1 MEKRFM
7 RKLRIANV
15 AVLFIMI
22 LVMVLV
28 NCEMVKLTD
37 STNVKFRLKS
47 QVPGTRSIH
56 SILASRAACR
66 DFGVLPKNS
75 WEALAP
81 SYMNS

>member
-1 MEKRFM
+1 M

-28 NCEMVKLTD
+28 NCEMVKLSN

-47 QVPGTRSIH
+47 QVPETRSIH
-56 SILASRAACR
+56 SILARTEYR
-66 DFGVLPKNS
+66 DFEILFGNS

-81 SYMNS
+81 SCMNS